1 MIKRLLEKNVVVFVG
16 RNGSI
21 EMNAMI
27 NQVVS
32 ADVMERHTGI
42 WTDLQEWRSAYL
54 NANRGCDVI
63 AAGWYTQNIRFA
75 FGPNRSLGT
84 QKPVSVKTFGL

>member
-1 MIKRLLEKNVVVFVG
+1 MVFIG

-21 EMNAMI
+21 EMNAMLNSSLI
-27 NQVVS
+27 S

-54 NANRGCDVI
+54 NANRDCDVI
-63 AAGWYTQNIRFA
+63 AAGWYHICLFKYLLRTLNEI
-75 FGPNRSLGT
+75 
-84 QKPVSVKTFGL
+84 